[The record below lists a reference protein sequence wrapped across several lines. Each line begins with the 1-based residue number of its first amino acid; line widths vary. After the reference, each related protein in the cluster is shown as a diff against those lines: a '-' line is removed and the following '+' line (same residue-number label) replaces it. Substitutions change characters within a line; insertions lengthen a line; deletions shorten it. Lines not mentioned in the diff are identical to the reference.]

1 MKKVDERTR
10 WAGQISREG
19 RKGVAGILDMMLHIA
34 DENAREVKEQ
44 ERARPRSR
52 EGGIVTA
59 ATLEKQEW
67 EAFKARLV
75 QRDKYLGAGFDEAVV
90 DEDDFDMLLALI
102 GVLERVS
109 EGPDGDRRRGGLTL
123 SEIVRELQ
131 NDKVLSREFPAAAR
145 TQAQRLLGM
154 LRTLNRVWVDQQ
166 GRVMLVTGRVVEKP
180 KR

>member
-1 MKKVDERTR
+1 M
-10 WAGQISREG
+10 
-19 RKGVAGILDMMLHIA
+19 LLHIA
-34 DENAREVKEQ
+34 DENANAVREQ
-44 ERARPRSR
+44 ERSRPRVH
-52 EGGIVTA
+52 EGSIVTV

-75 QRDKYLGAGFDEAVV
+75 QRDKYLGAGFDDTVV

-102 GVLERVS
+102 GVLERVA
-109 EGPDGDRRRGGLTL
+109 EGPDGERRRVGLTL

-131 NDKVLSREFPAAAR
+131 NDRVLSREFPAAAR

-154 LRTLNRVWVDQQ
+154 LRTLNRVWVDPQ
-166 GRVMLVTGRVVEKP
+166 GRVRLETGRVDTKG